1 MSCFLY
7 VDDEESNRKINIDDL
22 YDKKQ
27 KRDLKQLSIFNK
39 ILNRVHRR
47 ITVTGKNKVQDKHI
61 WFAVPEYI
69 FGEPIYDKGDCIAY
83 LVLKLEENG
92 FTVKYVHP
100 NTLFVSWANWV
111 PSYIRTEFKKKTG
124 KLLDEK
130 GNILDPTDESLP
142 MNVTDINAKILND
155 PRSGGGAHPSVKE
168 QKQFTPITTYKP
180 TGNLV
185 YNPDILEKIEK
196 KVSFSI

>member
-22 YDKKQ
+22 YEKKQ
-27 KRDLKQLSIFNK
+27 KRDLKQISIFNK

-47 ITVTGKNKVQDKHI
+47 ITITSRNKLQEKHI
-61 WFAVPEYI
+61 WFLVPEYL

-83 LVLKLEENG
+83 LVLKLEDNG
-92 FTVKYVHP
+92 FLVKYIHP
-100 NTLFVSWANWV
+100 NTLFVSWSNWIPAYV
-111 PSYIRTEFKKKTG
+111 RAEFKKKTG
-124 KLLDEK
+124 KTMDEK
-130 GNILDPTDESLP
+130 GNITDPKDNNDEVR
-142 MNVTDINAKILND
+142 NINDINTRILND
-155 PRSGGGAHPSVKE
+155 PRNNVNVKE
-168 QKQFTPITTYKP
+168 QKQFTPIANYKP

-196 KVSFSI
+196 KVSFI